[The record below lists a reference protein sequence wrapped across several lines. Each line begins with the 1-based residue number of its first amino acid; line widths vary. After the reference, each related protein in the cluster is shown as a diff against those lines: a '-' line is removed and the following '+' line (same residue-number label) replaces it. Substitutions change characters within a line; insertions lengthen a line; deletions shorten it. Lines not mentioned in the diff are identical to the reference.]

1 MTADRPDELN
11 ERERIQAVGAHGERF
26 DPGLAKAGEE
36 RAVGRPGD
44 DRTPAPRTQSDRD
57 REHVLR
63 TAAGLGRHHDLEDR
77 NRRAHGRGPATAA
90 RSARRSGRGRTSAS
104 AGRSANSAHH
114 GG

>member
-1 MTADRPDELN
+1 MATDRPDESN
-11 ERERIQAVGAHGERF
+11 ERERAQAIGAHDERF
-26 DPGLAKAGEE
+26 DPGLAEAGEE

-44 DRTPAPRTQSDRD
+44 DRTPAARAQSEGD

-63 TAAGLGRHHDLEDR
+63 TAAGLRRHHDLEHR
-77 NRRAHGRGPATAA
+77 NRLAHGRGPATAA
-90 RSARRSGRGRTSAS
+90 RTARRSGRGSTSAS